1 MTDILAI
8 GRQRATLLDQLK
20 NRLIELETDVTIL
33 YPEGHGRHERAQ
45 ADYDAL
51 EKQVAVLEVDTT
63 IAAFKQAEAARL
75 LSEQRAEA
83 ARILSEKRTALDTAL
98 ANCATELANA
108 DEALT
113 KAQDAV
119 DALQAQQTQLIADR
133 QALG

>member
-1 MTDILAI
+1 MTDVLAI
-8 GRQRATLLDQLK
+8 GRERATLLNQLTA
-20 NRLIELETDVTIL
+20 RLVELETDVRIL
-33 YPEGHGRHERAQ
+33 YPAGHERHERAQ

-51 EKQVAVLEVDTT
+51 EKQVAALEVDTN

-75 LSEQRAEA
+75 LSE
-83 ARILSEKRTALDTAL
+83 KRNALDTAL

-119 DALQAQQTQLIADR
+119 DALQARQTRLIADR

>member
-63 IAAFKQAEAARL
+63 IAAFRQ
-75 LSEQRAEA
+75 AEA
-83 ARILSEKRTALDTAL
+83 ARILSEKRTALDIAL
-98 ANCATELANA
+98 ANCATQLANA

>member
-8 GRQRATLLDQLK
+8 GRQRATLLDQLTH
-20 NRLIELETDVTIL
+20 RLIELETDVTIL
-33 YPEGHGRHERAQ
+33 YPEGHERHERAQ

-63 IAAFKQAEAARL
+63 IAAFKQ
-75 LSEQRAEA
+75 AEA

>member
-8 GRQRATLLDQLK
+8 GRQRATLLDQLTH
-20 NRLIELETDVTIL
+20 RLIELETDVTIL
-33 YPEGHGRHERAQ
+33 YPEGHERHERAQ

-63 IAAFKQAEAARL
+63 IAAFRQ
-75 LSEQRAEA
+75 AEA

>member
-1 MTDILAI
+1 MTDVLAI
-8 GRQRATLLDQLK
+8 GRQRATLLNQLTA
-20 NRLIELETDVTIL
+20 RLVELETDVRIL
-33 YPEGHGRHERAQ
+33 YPAGHERHERAQ

-51 EKQVAVLEVDTT
+51 EKQVAALEVDTN

-75 LSEQRAEA
+75 LSE
-83 ARILSEKRTALDTAL
+83 KRNALDTAL

>member
-8 GRQRATLLDQLK
+8 GRQRAMLLDQLTH
-20 NRLIELETDVTIL
+20 RLIELETDVTIL
-33 YPEGHGRHERAQ
+33 YPEGHERHERAQ

-63 IAAFKQAEAARL
+63 IAAFKQ
-75 LSEQRAEA
+75 AEA

>member
-1 MTDILAI
+1 MTDVLAI
-8 GRQRATLLDQLK
+8 GRQRATLLNQLTA
-20 NRLIELETDVTIL
+20 RLVELETDVRIL
-33 YPEGHGRHERAQ
+33 YPAGHERHERAQ

-51 EKQVAVLEVDTT
+51 EKQVAALEVDTN

-75 LSEQRAEA
+75 LSE
-83 ARILSEKRTALDTAL
+83 KRNALDTAL

-113 KAQDAV
+113 KAEDAV
-119 DALQAQQTQLIADR
+119 DALQARQTRLIADR

>member
-1 MTDILAI
+1 MTDVLAI
-8 GRQRATLLDQLK
+8 GRQRATLLNQLTA
-20 NRLIELETDVTIL
+20 RLVELETDVTIL
-33 YPEGHGRHERAQ
+33 YPAGHERHERAQ
-45 ADYDAL
+45 ADYDVL
-51 EKQVAVLEVDTT
+51 EKQVAALEVDTN
-63 IAAFKQAEAARL
+63 IAAFREAEAARL

>member
-8 GRQRATLLDQLK
+8 GRQRATLLDQLTH
-20 NRLIELETDVTIL
+20 RLIELETDVTIL

-63 IAAFKQAEAARL
+63 IAAFRQ
-75 LSEQRAEA
+75 AEA
-83 ARILSEKRTALDTAL
+83 ARILSEKRTALDIAL

>member
-1 MTDILAI
+1 MTDVLAI
-8 GRQRATLLDQLK
+8 GRQRATLLNQLTA
-20 NRLIELETDVTIL
+20 RLVELETDVRIL
-33 YPEGHGRHERAQ
+33 YPAGHERHERAQ

-51 EKQVAVLEVDTT
+51 EKQVAALEVDTN

-75 LSEQRAEA
+75 LSE
-83 ARILSEKRTALDTAL
+83 KRNALDTAL

-119 DALQAQQTQLIADR
+119 DALQARQTRLIAER

>member
-8 GRQRATLLDQLK
+8 GRQRATLLDQLTH
-20 NRLIELETDVTIL
+20 RLIELETDVTIL
-33 YPEGHGRHERAQ
+33 YPEGHERHERAQ

-63 IAAFKQAEAARL
+63 IAAFRQ
-75 LSEQRAEA
+75 AEA
-83 ARILSEKRTALDTAL
+83 ARILSEKRTALDIAL
-98 ANCATELANA
+98 ANCATQLANA

-119 DALQAQQTQLIADR
+119 DALQAQQTQLIPYR

>member
-1 MTDILAI
+1 MTDVLAI
-8 GRQRATLLDQLK
+8 GRQRATLLNQLTA
-20 NRLIELETDVTIL
+20 RLVELETDVRIL
-33 YPEGHGRHERAQ
+33 YPAGHERHERAQ

-51 EKQVAVLEVDTT
+51 EKQVAALEVDTN

-75 LSEQRAEA
+75 LSE
-83 ARILSEKRTALDTAL
+83 KRNALDTAL

-119 DALQAQQTQLIADR
+119 DALQARQTRLIADR

>member
-1 MTDILAI
+1 MTDVLAI
-8 GRQRATLLDQLK
+8 GRQRATLLNQLTA
-20 NRLIELETDVTIL
+20 RLVELETDVRIL
-33 YPEGHGRHERAQ
+33 YPAGHERHERAQ

-51 EKQVAVLEVDTT
+51 EKQVAALEVDTN

-75 LSEQRAEA
+75 LSE
-83 ARILSEKRTALDTAL
+83 KRNALDTAL

-108 DEALT
+108 DTALT

-119 DALQAQQTQLIADR
+119 DALQARQTQLIAER

>member
-1 MTDILAI
+1 MTDVLAI
-8 GRQRATLLDQLK
+8 GRQRATLLNQLTA
-20 NRLIELETDVTIL
+20 RLVELETDVRIL
-33 YPEGHGRHERAQ
+33 YPAGHERHERAQ
-45 ADYDAL
+45 ADYDVL
-51 EKQVAVLEVDTT
+51 EKQVAALEVDTT

-75 LSEQRAEA
+75 LSE
-83 ARILSEKRTALDTAL
+83 KRNALDTAL

-119 DALQAQQTQLIADR
+119 DALQARQTRLIADR

>member
-75 LSEQRAEA
+75 LSE
-83 ARILSEKRTALDTAL
+83 KRNALDTAL

-119 DALQAQQTQLIADR
+119 DALQARQTRLIADR

>member
-63 IAAFKQAEAARL
+63 IAAFKQAEAAR
-75 LSEQRAEA
+75 
-83 ARILSEKRTALDTAL
+83 ILSEKRTALDTAL

>member
-8 GRQRATLLDQLK
+8 GRQRATLLDQLTH
-20 NRLIELETDVTIL
+20 RLIELETDVTIL
-33 YPEGHGRHERAQ
+33 YPEGHERHKRAQ

-51 EKQVAVLEVDTT
+51 EKQVAALEVDAT
-63 IAAFKQAEAARL
+63 IAAFKE
-75 LSEQRAEA
+75 AEA
-83 ARILSEKRTALDTAL
+83 ARILSEKRNALDTAL
-98 ANCATELANA
+98 ANCGTELANA

-119 DALQAQQTQLIADR
+119 DALQARQTRLIADR

>member
-1 MTDILAI
+1 MTDVLAI
-8 GRQRATLLDQLK
+8 GRQRATLLNQLTA
-20 NRLIELETDVTIL
+20 RLVELETDVRIL
-33 YPEGHGRHERAQ
+33 YPAGHERHERAQ

-51 EKQVAVLEVDTT
+51 EKQVAALEVDAT
-63 IAAFKQAEAARL
+63 IAAFKE
-75 LSEQRAEA
+75 AEA
-83 ARILSEKRTALDTAL
+83 ARILSEKRNALDTAL

-119 DALQAQQTQLIADR
+119 DALQARQTRLIADR

>member
-8 GRQRATLLDQLK
+8 GRQRATLLDQLTH
-20 NRLIELETDVTIL
+20 RLIELETDVTIL
-33 YPEGHGRHERAQ
+33 YPEGHERHERAQ

-63 IAAFKQAEAARL
+63 IAAFRQ
-75 LSEQRAEA
+75 AEA
-83 ARILSEKRTALDTAL
+83 ARILSEKRTALDIAL
-98 ANCATELANA
+98 ANCATQLANA

>member
-1 MTDILAI
+1 MTDVLAI
-8 GRQRATLLDQLK
+8 GRQRATLLNQLTA
-20 NRLIELETDVTIL
+20 RLVELETDVRIL
-33 YPEGHGRHERAQ
+33 YPAGHERHERAQ

-51 EKQVAVLEVDTT
+51 EKQVAALEVDTN
-63 IAAFKQAEAARL
+63 IAAFREAEAARL
-75 LSEQRAEA
+75 LN
-83 ARILSEKRTALDTAL
+83 EKRSALDTAL

-119 DALQAQQTQLIADR
+119 DALQARQTRLIADR

>member
-1 MTDILAI
+1 MTDVLAI
-8 GRQRATLLDQLK
+8 GRQRATLLNQLTA
-20 NRLIELETDVTIL
+20 RLVELETDVRIL
-33 YPEGHGRHERAQ
+33 YPAGHERHERAQ

-51 EKQVAVLEVDTT
+51 EKQVAALEVDTN
-63 IAAFKQAEAARL
+63 IAAFKQ
-75 LSEQRAEA
+75 AEA

>member
-1 MTDILAI
+1 MTDVLAI
-8 GRQRATLLDQLK
+8 GRQRATLLNQLTA
-20 NRLIELETDVTIL
+20 RLVELETDVRIL
-33 YPEGHGRHERAQ
+33 YPAGHERHERAQ

-51 EKQVAVLEVDTT
+51 EKQVAALEVDTN

-75 LSEQRAEA
+75 LSE
-83 ARILSEKRTALDTAL
+83 KRNALDTAL

-119 DALQAQQTQLIADR
+119 DALQARQTRLLADR

>member
-1 MTDILAI
+1 MTDVLAI
-8 GRQRATLLDQLK
+8 GRQRATLLNQLTA
-20 NRLIELETDVTIL
+20 RLVELETDVRIL
-33 YPEGHGRHERAQ
+33 YPAGHERHERAQ

-51 EKQVAVLEVDTT
+51 EKQVAALEVDTN

-75 LSEQRAEA
+75 LN
-83 ARILSEKRTALDTAL
+83 EKRSALDTAL

-119 DALQAQQTQLIADR
+119 DALQARQTRLIADR

>member
-8 GRQRATLLDQLK
+8 GRQRATLLDQLTH
-20 NRLIELETDVTIL
+20 RLIELETDVTIL

-63 IAAFKQAEAARL
+63 IAAFRQ
-75 LSEQRAEA
+75 AEA
-83 ARILSEKRTALDTAL
+83 ARILSEKRTALDIAL
-98 ANCATELANA
+98 ANCATQLANA